1 MLTSYA
7 DPDRRRAIFDL
18 LDTSFDRL
26 SERIRI
32 ADALGAPWHA
42 HSTPF
47 VRFVGD
53 IAVTHVGV
61 MAVPVR
67 VEGRQA
73 VIGGIHAVCTRPEC
87 RRRGHFREVMDEAL
101 EHCDARY
108 AATWLFTSRPQLYE
122 PFGFRVV
129 AEHVFSTAAHTT
141 DATAPPFERLRAD
154 RKDHVDL
161 LRRLLAA
168 RTPVSHVLAVTD
180 PGWLFLMNEAF
191 DSRGLARLHCA
202 ADLDVVVAYEVRGSE
217 LHVLDIAGL
226 RIPPLLEMLERISG
240 RFDRVVLHF
249 VPDRLDGSSWE
260 PRPSAARDL
269 LMVRGTIPVAD
280 RPLCVPPL
288 GRC

>member
-1 MLTSYA
+1 MRTSYA
-7 DPDRRRAIFDL
+7 DAGRRHAIHDL

-53 IAVTHVGV
+53 IAVAHVGV

-67 VEGRQA
+67 VDGRNA
-73 VIGGIHAVCTRPEC
+73 VIGGIHAVCTRPAY
-87 RRRGHFREVMDEAL
+87 RRRGHFREVMAEAL
-101 EHCDARY
+101 EHCDAHFS
-108 AATWLFTSRPQLYE
+108 ATWLFTSRPQLYE

-129 AEHVFSTAAHTT
+129 PEHVFTIAAHTAHGT
-141 DATAPPFERLRAD
+141 ATPFERLCAD
-154 RKDHVDL
+154 RKDHVDRL
-161 LRRLLAA
+161 HRLLAT

-191 DSRGLARLHCA
+191 DSRGLARLHYA
-202 ADLDVVVAYEVRGSE
+202 ADLDVIAAYEMHGRE
-217 LHVLDIAGL
+217 LHLLDLAGP
-226 RIPPLLEMLERISG
+226 RVPLLAEMLERIPG

-249 VPDRLDGSSWE
+249 VPDRLEGLPWQA
-260 PRPSAARDL
+260 RPAATRDL
-269 LMVRGTIPVAD
+269 LMVRGALGIED
-280 RPLCVPPL
+280 HPLCVPPL
-288 GRC
+288 GHC